1 MQHFQVHSTDDLRH
15 LIAEYGKNALFRGQT
30 THYGQPGHP
39 SVVASSDRQIC
50 HHDTMLKWCTY
61 SRNVLET
68 FLGRHKNEPHFVQA
82 LLQHYGWR
90 SFYVDCS
97 ANPAVSTWFASHIYR
112 EDKHIE
118 MSEDCNEEPVLLLKR
133 LASYDFEDGDGH
145 LYIIDKE
152 EALKIGLAD
161 LSSVTLP
168 GCRPRTVAQEA
179 WLLGPLLGN
188 PVPQQCFRAQITAPR
203 SVLRDYAFSSGFT
216 CIDDVFPSIVED
228 PILNALLSLP
238 WREIKEVWDPN
249 FPIPCFRRT
258 LSLPEYQD
266 SFVKI
271 AWPRT
276 AFFRG
281 TRLSERFSSV
291 DGNASGGI
299 IIPVPDVVFFG
310 TAPETIPLRFPELE
324 ALLLKFGS
332 VIFELDEL
340 IQHTSMQN
348 LTSYQKGVGVVMI
361 ESDLIQVSELMVE
374 HPGQEMTATGL
385 VYGWYYRKSESGLWS
400 RVAHPD
406 ECPCD
411 DAFTHNRHLSA
422 LKIVED
428 FLRSSSF
435 VREKNYQARMGVGK

>member
-1 MQHFQVHSTDDLRH
+1 MQHFQAHSTDDLRH
-15 LIAEYGKNALFRGQT
+15 LIAEYGQNALFRGQT

-39 SVVASSDRQIC
+39 SVVASSDRQVC
-50 HHDTMLKWCTY
+50 HPSTMLKWCTY

-97 ANPAVSTWFASHIYR
+97 ANSAVSTWFASHIYR

-152 EALKIGLAD
+152 EALKIGLVD

-168 GCRPRTVAQEA
+168 GCRPRTIAQEA

-188 PVPQQCFRAQITAPR
+188 PVPKECFRAQITAPR

-216 CIDDVFPSIVED
+216 CIDDIFPSTVED

-238 WREIKEVWDPN
+238 WREIKEAWDPD
-249 FPIPCFRRT
+249 FPIPWFKRT

-271 AWPRT
+271 AWPHT

-281 TRLSERFSSV
+281 TRLSERKRPARAVLTGMCYSV
-291 DGNASGGI
+291 
-299 IIPVPDVVFFG
+299 
-310 TAPETIPLRFPELE
+310 
-324 ALLLKFGS
+324 GS
-332 VIFELDEL
+332 MMR
-340 IQHTSMQN
+340 Q
-348 LTSYQKGVGVVMI
+348 G
-361 ESDLIQVSELMVE
+361 
-374 HPGQEMTATGL
+374 
-385 VYGWYYRKSESGLWS
+385 
-400 RVAHPD
+400 
-406 ECPCD
+406 
-411 DAFTHNRHLSA
+411 
-422 LKIVED
+422 
-428 FLRSSSF
+428 SSSLTWLTGQSAITSSTW
-435 VREKNYQARMGVGK
+435 RR